1 MRRLW
6 AILLR
11 DVQTELTYPLAFAL
25 QFAGIFFSVFIFYF
39 LSQFLGRAAA
49 DRIEIGP
56 GGYFPFVLLGVAFT
70 GYFSVGLNRFA
81 DALGTA
87 QVTGTM
93 EALLMTPSRLS
104 VVVVGSVMYDY
115 LYTTLRVILFLA
127 MGVVLGVRF
136 PGANW
141 AAAGASLV
149 LAMVAF
155 ASIGIMAA
163 GFTMVF
169 KRGNPIIWLVSN
181 LVTLLGGVYY
191 PVASLPSWLQL
202 ISRAL
207 PITYALDAMRGA
219 LLDGATWG
227 ELAPDMLVLAG
238 FCLVLFPLSL
248 AAFRAAVHK
257 ARVDGSLTQY

>member
-25 QFAGIFFSVFIFYF
+25 QFVGILFSVFMFYF
-39 LSQFLGRAAA
+39 LSQFLGGAIA
-49 DRIEIGP
+49 DRVEIGQ

-81 DALGTA
+81 DALSTA

-115 LYTTLRVILFLA
+115 VYTTLRVILFLA

-136 PGANW
+136 PDANW
-141 AAAGASLV
+141 TAAGASLV
-149 LAMVAF
+149 LAITAF

-181 LVTLLGGVYY
+181 LVSLLGGVYY
-191 PVASLPSWLQL
+191 PVASLPAWLQL

-248 AAFRAAVHK
+248 VTFRAAVHK